1 MNKCK
6 KVTKQHGE
14 NYLIQMYR
22 MEIRSPP
29 PKLGVVSL
37 TKKNQQLDFE
47 GNIKA
52 WVHFIFLDQENREY
66 YFNCNFYQRC
76 TIYQTLCQHFTNN
89 EITVF
94 VIERK
99 PWKSTESFKTLA

>member
-29 PKLGVVSL
+29 PKLGVII
-37 TKKNQQLDFE
+37 TDKKKKKLDFE
-47 GNIKA
+47 GKYKLGYI
-52 WVHFIFLDQENREY
+52 L
-66 YFNCNFYQRC
+66 YF
-76 TIYQTLCQHFTNN
+76 
-89 EITVF
+89 
-94 VIERK
+94 
-99 PWKSTESFKTLA
+99 